1 MKKIYL
7 IAAVIALAAGVA
19 TYFFATELK
28 SSKVVTGV
36 DKATVVIAVQDIEKD
51 TVLTEDMFQE
61 KELPVTAVSY
71 GTVCN
76 IKDVVGYM
84 ATDNI
89 LAGEQLMVRK
99 IALVGDA
106 EASDGRLSYQ
116 LESGMYAYTISV
128 EIDNA
133 VAYFIKD
140 GDRIN
145 IYNDMVVPATLVLEN
160 VPVLK
165 IGDYPA
171 YVLQNIGT
179 EIQSYVVVTVALTK
193 EQIIKM
199 LELDITDDK
208 PENSPFRIVLVSYAE
223 GHGIADELNAVSVP
237 EERSQVPVTNYG
249 MGKIEKETTTAKAE

>member
-28 SSKVVTGV
+28 TAKVVTGV
-36 DKATVVIAVQDIEKD
+36 DKATVVVAVQDIEKD
-51 TVLTEDMFQE
+51 TVLTEDMFRE
-61 KELPVTAVSY
+61 IDLPVTAVSY

-76 IKDVVGYM
+76 TKDVVGYM
-84 ATDNI
+84 STEKI

-99 IALVGDA
+99 IALIGD
-106 EASDGRLSYQ
+106 EKSDGRLSYQ

-128 EIDNA
+128 KIDNA

-171 YVLQNIGT
+171 NVLQNTGM

-193 EQIIKM
+193 EQIVKM
-199 LELDITDDK
+199 LELDITDDN
-208 PENSPFRIVLVSYAE
+208 PEQSPFRIVLVSYAE
-223 GHGIADELNAVSVP
+223 GHGIADELNSVTVT
-237 EERSQVPVTNYG
+237 EERSKPETNYG
-249 MGKIEKETTTAKAE
+249 MGQIGKEPTTVKS

>member
-28 SSKVVTGV
+28 TAKVVTGV
-36 DKATVVIAVQDIEKD
+36 DKATVVVAVQDIEKD
-51 TVLTEDMFQE
+51 TVLTESMFRE
-61 KELPVTAVSY
+61 IDLPVTAVSY

-76 IKDVVGYM
+76 TKDVVGYM
-84 ATDNI
+84 STEKI

-99 IALVGDA
+99 IALVGD
-106 EASDGRLSYQ
+106 EKSDGRLSYQ

-128 EIDNA
+128 KIDNA

-199 LELDITDDK
+199 LELDITDDN
-208 PENSPFRIVLVSYAE
+208 PEQSPFRIVLVSYAE
-223 GHGIADELNAVSVP
+223 GHGIPDDLNAASVP
-237 EERSQVPVTNYG
+237 EERSEPVTNYG
-249 MGKIEKETTTAKAE
+249 MGQIGKETTTAIS

>member
-28 SSKVVTGV
+28 TAKVVTGV
-36 DKATVVIAVQDIEKD
+36 DKATVVVAVQDIEKD
-51 TVLTEDMFQE
+51 TVLTEDMFRE
-61 KELPVTAVSY
+61 IDLPVTAVSY

-76 IKDVVGYM
+76 TKDVVGYM
-84 ATDNI
+84 STEKI

-99 IALVGDA
+99 IALVGD
-106 EASDGRLSYQ
+106 EKSDGRLSYQ

-128 EIDNA
+128 KIDNA

-171 YVLQNIGT
+171 NVLHDTGT
-179 EIQSYVVVTVALTK
+179 EIQSYAVVTVALTK
-193 EQIIKM
+193 EQIVKM
-199 LELDITDDK
+199 LELDITDDN
-208 PENSPFRIVLVSYAE
+208 PEQSPFRIVLVSYAE
-223 GHGIADELNAVSVP
+223 GHGIADELNSVTVT
-237 EERSQVPVTNYG
+237 EERSEPETNYG
-249 MGKIEKETTTAKAE
+249 MGQIGKEPTTVKS

>member
-28 SSKVVTGV
+28 TAKVVTGV
-36 DKATVVIAVQDIEKD
+36 DKATVVVAVQDIEKD
-51 TVLTEDMFQE
+51 TVLTEDMFRE
-61 KELPVTAVSY
+61 IDLPVTAVSY

-76 IKDVVGYM
+76 TKDVVGYM
-84 ATDNI
+84 STEKI

-99 IALVGDA
+99 IALVGDGK
-106 EASDGRLSYQ
+106 SDGRLSYQ

-128 EIDNA
+128 KIDNA

-171 YVLQNIGT
+171 NVLQNTGM

-193 EQIIKM
+193 EQIVKM
-199 LELDITDDK
+199 LELDITDDN
-208 PENSPFRIVLVSYAE
+208 PEQSPFRIVLVSYAE
-223 GHGIADELNAVSVP
+223 GHGIADELNNVTVT
-237 EERSQVPVTNYG
+237 EERSEPETNYG
-249 MGKIEKETTTAKAE
+249 MGQIGKEPTTVKS

>member
-84 ATDNI
+84 ATDKI

-99 IALVGDA
+99 IALVGD
-106 EASDGRLSYQ
+106 EKSDGRLSYQ
-116 LESGMYAYTISV
+116 LENGMYAYTLSV
-128 EIDNA
+128 KTDNA
-133 VAYFIKD
+133 VAYFIREN
-140 GDRIN
+140 DRIN
-145 IYNDMVVPATLVLEN
+145 IYRDNGPASELVLEN
-160 VPVLK
+160 VPVLR
-165 IGDYPA
+165 IGDYSA
-171 YVLQNIGT
+171 EVMENTGT
-179 EIQSYVVVTVALTK
+179 ETVTYSVLTVALTK
-193 EQIIKM
+193 EQIPKM
-199 LELDITDDK
+199 LDIDTTDDEPK
-208 PENSPFRIVLVSYAE
+208 DAPFRIVLVSYAE
-223 GHGIADELNAVSVP
+223 GYGIADELNAVSVP

-249 MGKIEKETTTAKAE
+249 MGQIAKETTTAQS

>member
-19 TYFFATELK
+19 TYFFASELK
-28 SSKVVTGV
+28 TSKVVTGV

-71 GTVCN
+71 GTVCS

-84 ATDNI
+84 ATDKI

-99 IALVGDA
+99 IALVGDEKA
-106 EASDGRLSYQ
+106 DGRLSYQ
-116 LESGMYAYTISV
+116 LENGMYAYTISV
-128 EIDNA
+128 SIDNA
-133 VAYFIKD
+133 VAYFIKE

-145 IYNDMVVPATLVLEN
+145 VYDDTAVPAELVLEN
-160 VPVLK
+160 IPVLK
-165 IGDYPA
+165 ISDYPA
-171 YVLQNIGT
+171 NLLQDGGT
-179 EIQSYVVVTVALTK
+179 EITSYAVVTVSLTK
-193 EQIIKM
+193 EQIVKM
-199 LELDITDDK
+199 LELDVTDDT
-208 PENSPFRIVLVSYAE
+208 PQQSAFRIVLVSYAE

-237 EERSQVPVTNYG
+237 EERNAVPQTNYG

>member
-61 KELPVTAVSY
+61 KELPVTAVSC

-84 ATDNI
+84 ATDKI

-99 IALVGDA
+99 IALVGDEKA
-106 EASDGRLSYQ
+106 DGRLSYQ

-208 PENSPFRIVLVSYAE
+208 PEESPFRIVLVSYAE

-249 MGKIEKETTTAKAE
+249 MGQIAKETTTAKAE

>member
-28 SSKVVTGV
+28 TAKVVTGV
-36 DKATVVIAVQDIEKD
+36 DKATVVVAVQDIEKD
-51 TVLTEDMFQE
+51 TVLTEDMFRE
-61 KELPVTAVSY
+61 IDLPVTAVSY

-76 IKDVVGYM
+76 TKDVVGYM
-84 ATDNI
+84 STEKI

-99 IALVGDA
+99 IALVGD
-106 EASDGRLSYQ
+106 EKSDGRLSYQ

-128 EIDNA
+128 KIDNA

-171 YVLQNIGT
+171 NVLQNTGT

-193 EQIIKM
+193 EQIVKM
-199 LELDITDDK
+199 LELDITDDI
-208 PENSPFRIVLVSYAE
+208 PEQSPFRIVLVSYAE
-223 GHGIADELNAVSVP
+223 GHGIADELNSVTVT
-237 EERSQVPVTNYG
+237 EERSEPKTNYG
-249 MGKIEKETTTAKAE
+249 MGQIGKEPTTVKS

>member
-28 SSKVVTGV
+28 TAKVVTGV
-36 DKATVVIAVQDIEKD
+36 DKATVVVAVQDIEKD
-51 TVLTEDMFQE
+51 TVLTEDMFRQID
-61 KELPVTAVSY
+61 LPVTAVSY

-84 ATDNI
+84 ATDKI

-116 LESGMYAYTISV
+116 LENGMYAYTISV
-128 EIDNA
+128 AIDNA
-133 VAYFIKD
+133 VAYFIKE

-145 IYNDMVVPATLVLEN
+145 IYDDTAVPAQLVLEN
-160 VPVLK
+160 IPVLK
-165 IGDYPA
+165 ISDYPA
-171 YVLQNIGT
+171 NLLQDGGT
-179 EIQSYVVVTVALTK
+179 EITSYAVVTVSLTK
-193 EQIIKM
+193 EQIVKM
-199 LELDITDDK
+199 LEVDTTDDS
-208 PENSPFRIVLVSYAE
+208 PSPSPFRIVLVSYAE

-237 EERSQVPVTNYG
+237 EGRSAVPQTNYG
-249 MGKIEKETTTAKAE
+249 MGQIAKETTTAQS